1 MKSLKDVSEHTFA
14 GRKAILV
21 GFRERR
27 EYETEESVKELEFLC
42 TTLKLKVIKNFIY
55 KPDLINPATYVGKGR
70 LQEIK
75 EYSDGAKPD
84 FVIFGNELNPVQQRN
99 VEDALKARVMDRTEL
114 ILHIFGEHAK
124 SKEGKIQVE
133 LAQLNYLLP
142 RLTGYGISLSRI
154 GGGLGTRGPGEMKLE
169 VYRRRI
175 KEKIHRLKKEM
186 EDIERHR
193 EVIRGSRKRKNFPSV
208 AVIGYTNVGKS
219 SLINKMS
226 SADLYVANKLF
237 STLDPATRAVY
248 LGNNTICLMNDTVG
262 LLHNIPHHM
271 IEAFKS
277 TLEEVRFSD
286 LILCVYDGSAGIL
299 EKQRSTISEV
309 LRILASEDKPRL
321 DVYNKTDLLDPG
333 DRNMLAGANPD
344 GIMISARTGEGLPEL
359 KEIIRKRLHENTVE
373 SRG

>member
-1 MKSLKDVSEHTFA
+1 VKSIKEVAGQTFA
-14 GRKAILV
+14 GRKAIIV

-27 EYETEESVKELEFLC
+27 DYETEESVRELEFLC
-42 TTLKLKVIKNFIY
+42 KTLKLKLARNFIY
-55 KPDLINPATYVGKGR
+55 KPDLIHPATYIGKGR

-75 EYSDGAKPD
+75 EYSDRETPN

-99 VEDALKARVMDRTEL
+99 IEDFLKVRVIDRTEL

-133 LAQLNYLLP
+133 LAQLHYLLP

-193 EVIRGSRKRKNFPSV
+193 EIIRDSRKRKNFPSV
-208 AVIGYTNVGKS
+208 TVIGYTNVGKS
-219 SLINKMS
+219 SLINRLS
-226 SADLYVANKLF
+226 SSELYVANKLF

-248 LGNNTICLMNDTVG
+248 LGDNKICLMNDTVG

-286 LILCVYDGSAGIL
+286 LILCVYDCSAIIL
-299 EKQRSTISEV
+299 EKQRNTISEV
-309 LRILASEDKPRL
+309 LKILSSEEKPRL
-321 DVYNKTDLLDPG
+321 DVYNKIDLLSPEDMNIL
-333 DRNMLAGANPD
+333 RSKNPE
-344 GIMISARTGEGLPEL
+344 GLFVSASTGEGLAEL
-359 KEIIRKRLHENTVE
+359 KESLRKTIYENAVA
-373 SRG
+373 SR

>member
-27 EYETEESVKELEFLC
+27 ESEAVKELEFLC
-42 TTLKLKVIKNFIY
+42 TTLNLKVIKNFIY
-55 KPDLINPATYVGKGR
+55 KPDLINPATYIGKGR

-75 EYSDGAKPD
+75 EYSDAEKPD

-99 VEDALKARVMDRTEL
+99 VEDTLKARVMDRTEL

-169 VYRRRI
+169 IHRRKI

-193 EVIRGSRKRKNFPSV
+193 EVIRGSRKRKKFPSV

-226 SADLYVANKLF
+226 SSDLYVANKLF

-262 LLHNIPHHM
+262 LLYNIPHHM

-286 LILCVYDGSAGIL
+286 LIMCVYDGSTGML

-309 LRILASEDKPRL
+309 LKILSSEEKPCL
-321 DVYNKTDLLDPG
+321 DVYNKTDLLNPE
-333 DRNMLAGANPD
+333 DRNMLVSANP
-344 GIMISARTGEGLPEL
+344 GAIMVSARTGEGIPEL
-359 KEIIRKRLHENTVE
+359 KEIIREKLHENPVE
-373 SRG
+373 SGG

>member
-1 MKSLKDVSEHTFA
+1 VKSVKEVAGQTFA
-14 GRKAILV
+14 GRKAIIV

-27 EYETEESVKELEFLC
+27 DYETEESVRELEFLC
-42 TTLKLKVIKNFIY
+42 KTLKLKLARNFIY
-55 KPDLINPATYVGKGR
+55 KPDLIHPATYIGKGR

-75 EYSDGAKPD
+75 EYSDRETPN

-99 VEDALKARVMDRTEL
+99 IEDFLKVRVIDRTEL

-124 SKEGKIQVE
+124 SREGKIQVE
-133 LAQLNYLLP
+133 LAQLHYLLP

-193 EVIRGSRKRKNFPSV
+193 EIIRDSRKRKNFPSV
-208 AVIGYTNVGKS
+208 TVIGYTNVGKS
-219 SLINKMS
+219 SLINRLS
-226 SADLYVANKLF
+226 SSELYVANKLF

-248 LGNNTICLMNDTVG
+248 LGDNKVCLMSDTVG

-286 LILCVYDGSAGIL
+286 LVLCVYDCSAIIL
-299 EKQRSTISEV
+299 EKQRNTISEV
-309 LRILASEDKPRL
+309 LKILSSEEKPRL
-321 DVYNKTDLLDPG
+321 DVYNKIDLL
-333 DRNMLAGANPD
+333 NPED
-344 GIMISARTGEGLPEL
+344 MNVLRSGNPEGLFISASTGEGLVEL
-359 KEIIRKRLHENTVE
+359 KESLRKTIYENTVA
-373 SRG
+373 SR

>member
-1 MKSLKDVSEHTFA
+1 MKSIKEVAGQTFA
-14 GRKAILV
+14 GRKAIIV

-27 EYETEESVKELEFLC
+27 DYETEESVRELEFLC
-42 TTLKLKVIKNFIY
+42 KTLKLKLARNFIY
-55 KPDLINPATYVGKGR
+55 KPDLIHPATYIGKGR

-75 EYSDGAKPD
+75 EYSDRETPN

-99 VEDALKARVMDRTEL
+99 IEDFLKVRVIDRTEL

-133 LAQLNYLLP
+133 LAQLHYLLP

-193 EVIRGSRKRKNFPSV
+193 EIIRDSRKRKNFPSV
-208 AVIGYTNVGKS
+208 TVIGYTNVGKS
-219 SLINKMS
+219 SLINRLS
-226 SADLYVANKLF
+226 SSELYVANKLF

-248 LGNNTICLMNDTVG
+248 LGDNKICLMNDTVG

-286 LILCVYDGSAGIL
+286 LILCVYDCSAIIL
-299 EKQRSTISEV
+299 EKQRNTISEV
-309 LRILASEDKPRL
+309 LKILSSEEKPRL
-321 DVYNKTDLLDPG
+321 DVYNKIDLLSPEDMNIL
-333 DRNMLAGANPD
+333 RSKNPE
-344 GIMISARTGEGLPEL
+344 GLFVSASTGEGLAEL
-359 KEIIRKRLHENTVE
+359 KESLRKTIYENAVA
-373 SRG
+373 SR

>member
-1 MKSLKDVSEHTFA
+1 MKSIKEVAGQTFA
-14 GRKAILV
+14 GRKAIIV

-27 EYETEESVKELEFLC
+27 DYETEESVRELEFLC
-42 TTLKLKVIKNFIY
+42 KTLKLKLARNFIY
-55 KPDLINPATYVGKGR
+55 KPDLIHPATYIGKGR

-75 EYSDGAKPD
+75 EYSDRETPN

-99 VEDALKARVMDRTEL
+99 IEDFLKVRVIDRTEL

-124 SKEGKIQVE
+124 SREGKIQVE
-133 LAQLNYLLP
+133 LAQLHYLLP

-193 EVIRGSRKRKNFPSV
+193 EIIRDSRKRKNFPSV
-208 AVIGYTNVGKS
+208 TVIGYTNVGKS
-219 SLINKMS
+219 SLINRLS
-226 SADLYVANKLF
+226 SSELYVANKLF

-248 LGNNTICLMNDTVG
+248 LGDNKVCLMSDTVG

-286 LILCVYDGSAGIL
+286 LVLCVYDCSAIIL
-299 EKQRSTISEV
+299 EKQRNTISEV
-309 LRILASEDKPRL
+309 LKILSSEEKPRL
-321 DVYNKTDLLDPG
+321 DVYNKIDLL
-333 DRNMLAGANPD
+333 NPED
-344 GIMISARTGEGLPEL
+344 MNVLRSGNPEGLFISASTGEGLVEL
-359 KEIIRKRLHENTVE
+359 KESLRKTIYENTVA
-373 SRG
+373 SR

>member
-1 MKSLKDVSEHTFA
+1 MKSIKEVAGQTFA
-14 GRKAILV
+14 GRKAIIV

-27 EYETEESVKELEFLC
+27 DYETEESVRELEFLC
-42 TTLKLKVIKNFIY
+42 KTLKLKLARNFIY
-55 KPDLINPATYVGKGR
+55 KPDLIHPATYIGKGR

-75 EYSDGAKPD
+75 EYSDRETPN

-99 VEDALKARVMDRTEL
+99 IEDFLKVRVIDRTEL

-124 SKEGKIQVE
+124 SREGKIQVE
-133 LAQLNYLLP
+133 LAQLHYLLP

-193 EVIRGSRKRKNFPSV
+193 EIIRDSRKRKNFPSV
-208 AVIGYTNVGKS
+208 TVIGYTNVGKS
-219 SLINKMS
+219 SLINKLS
-226 SADLYVANKLF
+226 SSELYVANKLF

-248 LGNNTICLMNDTVG
+248 LGDNKICLMNDTVG

-286 LILCVYDGSAGIL
+286 LILCVYDCSAIIL
-299 EKQRSTISEV
+299 EKQRNTISEV
-309 LRILASEDKPRL
+309 LKILSSEEKPRL
-321 DVYNKTDLLDPG
+321 DVYNKIDLLSPEDMNIL
-333 DRNMLAGANPD
+333 RSKNPE
-344 GIMISARTGEGLPEL
+344 GLFVSASTGEGLAEL
-359 KEIIRKRLHENTVE
+359 KESLRKTIYENAVA
-373 SRG
+373 SR

>member
-1 MKSLKDVSEHTFA
+1 VKSIKEVAGQTFA
-14 GRKAILV
+14 GRKAIIV

-27 EYETEESVKELEFLC
+27 DYETEESVRELEFLC
-42 TTLKLKVIKNFIY
+42 KTLKLKLARNFIY
-55 KPDLINPATYVGKGR
+55 KPDLIHPATYIGKGR

-75 EYSDGAKPD
+75 EYSDRETPN

-99 VEDALKARVMDRTEL
+99 IEDFLKVRVIDRTEL

-124 SKEGKIQVE
+124 SREGKIQVE
-133 LAQLNYLLP
+133 LAQLHYLLP

-193 EVIRGSRKRKNFPSV
+193 EIIRDSRKRKNFPSV
-208 AVIGYTNVGKS
+208 TVIGYTNVGKS
-219 SLINKMS
+219 SLINRLS
-226 SADLYVANKLF
+226 SSELYVANKLF

-248 LGNNTICLMNDTVG
+248 LGDNKICLMNDTVG

-286 LILCVYDGSAGIL
+286 LILCVYDCSAIIL
-299 EKQRSTISEV
+299 EKQRNTISEV
-309 LRILASEDKPRL
+309 LKILSSEEKPRL
-321 DVYNKTDLLDPG
+321 DVYNKIDLLSPEDMNIL
-333 DRNMLAGANPD
+333 RSKNPE
-344 GIMISARTGEGLPEL
+344 GLFVSASTGEGLAEL
-359 KEIIRKRLHENTVE
+359 KESLRKTIYENAVA
-373 SRG
+373 SR